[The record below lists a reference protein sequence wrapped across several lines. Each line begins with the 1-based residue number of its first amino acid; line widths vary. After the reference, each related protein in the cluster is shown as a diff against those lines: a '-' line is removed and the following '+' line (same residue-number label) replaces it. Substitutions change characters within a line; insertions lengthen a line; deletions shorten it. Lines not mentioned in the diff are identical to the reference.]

1 MAKKEEKGSPPLELN
16 LNPSLRTNWIDT
28 INISVREDNLVLIRF
43 LTNLP
48 EGIFE
53 QSRIMTGKEPLR
65 KFIDLF
71 CSSLDYY
78 PSKKKKITSGSS
90 GC

>member
-1 MAKKEEKGSPPLELN
+1 MAKEEEKGSPPLELK
-16 LNPSLRTNWIDT
+16 LNASLSTNWIDT
-28 INISVREDNLVLIRF
+28 INVRVRDDNLVLIRF

-53 QSRIMTGKEPLR
+53 QSRIMTSKEYLR

-78 PSKKKKITSGSS
+78 PTKNEK
-90 GC
+90 

>member
-1 MAKKEEKGSPPLELN
+1 MGRKEEKSSPPLELN
-16 LNPSLRTNWIDT
+16 LNPSLSTNWIDT
-28 INISVREDNLVLIRF
+28 FNIGVRNDNLLLIRF

-53 QSRIMTGKEPLR
+53 QSRILTSKENLK
-65 KFIDLF
+65 KFVDLV

-78 PSKKKKITSGSS
+78 PTKNEK
-90 GC
+90 

>member
-1 MAKKEEKGSPPLELN
+1 MAKKEEKSSPPVELK
-16 LNPSLRTNWIDT
+16 LNPRLSTNWVDT
-28 INISVREDNLVLIRF
+28 INIGVRGDEQVLVRF

-53 QSRIMTGKEPLR
+53 QSRLMTSKEHLK

-71 CSSLDYY
+71 CSTLDYY
-78 PSKKKKITSGSS
+78 PTKNE
-90 GC
+90 

>member
-1 MAKKEEKGSPPLELN
+1 MAKKEETGSTPLELN
-16 LNPSLRTNWIDT
+16 FNSSLSTNWIDT
-28 INISVREDNLVLIRF
+28 VNVGIRDDNLLLIRF

-53 QSRIMTGKEPLR
+53 QSRIMTSKEHLR

-78 PSKKKKITSGSS
+78 PTKNEKITK
-90 GC
+90 

>member
-1 MAKKEEKGSPPLELN
+1 MAKKEEKSNPPLELN
-16 LNPSLRTNWIDT
+16 LNPRLSTIWIDT
-28 INISVREDNLVLIRF
+28 INLSIRDDNLLLIRF

-53 QSRIMTGKEPLR
+53 QSRLMTSKEHLK

-78 PSKKKKITSGSS
+78 PTKNE
-90 GC
+90 